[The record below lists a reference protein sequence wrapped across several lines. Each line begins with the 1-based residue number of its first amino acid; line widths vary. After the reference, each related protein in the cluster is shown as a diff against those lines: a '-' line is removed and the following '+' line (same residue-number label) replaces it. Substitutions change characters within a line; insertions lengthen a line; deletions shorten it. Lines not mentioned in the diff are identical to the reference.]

1 MGDNSFL
8 SLFYHGQ
15 PCQDVFGKDMIFNL
29 ASVVDWR
36 VVTVAKQRQIDIDNF
51 RENAKWVSH
60 DYAIGDWVY
69 VEMTGIY
76 QKLDYNKQGP
86 YRITEV
92 FTNGTVRVQR
102 RQVNERINIRRLKP
116 HFYE

>member
-15 PCQDVFGKDMIFNL
+15 PGQDVFGKDMIFNL

-51 RENAKWVSH
+51 RENAK
-60 DYAIGDWVY
+60 
-69 VEMTGIY
+69 
-76 QKLDYNKQGP
+76 
-86 YRITEV
+86 
-92 FTNGTVRVQR
+92 
-102 RQVNERINIRRLKP
+102 
-116 HFYE
+116 